1 MTENMVKITTEEYA
15 KLQTSK
21 AYLTIMRDVLLNSS
35 SLTYDNRRLTHSD
48 STING
53 ILKTMFPMEFARRLA
68 TLQRRE
74 EEEE

>member
-35 SLTYDNRRLTHSD
+35 SLNYDGKNLTHSD

-53 ILKTMFPMEFARRLA
+53 ILRTMFPMEFMGRLA

-74 EEEE
+74 EEE